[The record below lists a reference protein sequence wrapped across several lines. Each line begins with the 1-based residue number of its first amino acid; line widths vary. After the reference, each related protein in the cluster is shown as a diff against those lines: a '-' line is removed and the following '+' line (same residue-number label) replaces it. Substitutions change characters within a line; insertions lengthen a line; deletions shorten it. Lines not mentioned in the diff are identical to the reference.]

1 MPCCSIDP
9 GAGDSIPKRSAAE
22 DERIARL
29 CEEYAWLPPVIAGS
43 QAKRTPRYVNSDDLE
58 SAAWEGLFIAARDY
72 DPERGKTFEHWA
84 SQRIRHYIIDEVRRL
99 DRASRD
105 WRKRQR
111 LIEHVRESM
120 RDRKGR
126 APREDRIA
134 AALALTPKQWREHVA
149 FIPAL
154 LEPDELQVEHE
165 MAVFDDYSGFIPTD
179 DDDLIEWLMACIE
192 ALPPRQRRI
201 ITETFWLRRTQT
213 SIGHTMGVTG
223 SRITQITT
231 IVRRMIADAIAFHMR
246 GDPGRP
252 LTPKRAAI
260 RDAYRARVG
269 RIHAERTKLRRRA

>member
-29 CEEYAWLPPVIAGS
+29 CEEYAWLPRAIAGS

-165 MAVFDDYSGFIPTD
+165 MAVFDDYSG
-179 DDDLIEWLMACIE
+179 
-192 ALPPRQRRI
+192 
-201 ITETFWLRRTQT
+201 
-213 SIGHTMGVTG
+213 
-223 SRITQITT
+223 
-231 IVRRMIADAIAFHMR
+231 
-246 GDPGRP
+246 DPGRP